1 VTEFQGRIRHDG
13 QDLDAAFQDFFTATA
28 KYFEGIFHRD
38 ADIERICRE
47 FMSLDRAREQLALV
61 NNATPGGLA
70 GKRALEI
77 GSGCGAQLLSAA
89 HDFGAIPAGVE
100 PGGDDFPANINLAR
114 AFFKHHGEPVCL
126 CDAVGE
132 ELPFRD
138 NAFDVVFSFNV
149 LEHVQDPGRVLAETV
164 RTLKPGG
171 TGFILV
177 PNYGSFWE
185 GHYGIFWIP
194 HMPHFLARLYVRL
207 FKRSPA
213 YLDTLHFVTVGG
225 LKRWLKPHGRN
236 IEILDWGYGIWAER
250 LRSEQFSEWAEL
262 GRLKRMVRVAKR
274 MGLTPALLAL
284 GKLFHWQTPIILVFR
299 KKPSG

>member
-1 VTEFQGRIRHDG
+1 MEPLDLSLGNPGIIEAIIEELERLLRHNM
-13 QDLDAAFQDFFTATA
+13 
-28 KYFEGIFHRD
+28 
-38 ADIERICRE
+38 ERVLPPDTDSERLCRE
-47 FMSLDRAREQLALV
+47 FLSQERAREQLSLV
-61 NNATPGGLA
+61 AAAVPGGLN
-70 GKRALEI
+70 GKHALEI
-77 GSGCGAQLLSAA
+77 GAACGAQLVCAA
-89 HDFGAIPAGVE
+89 REFGAVAMGVE
-100 PGGDDFPANINLAR
+100 PGDFEFASNIKLAR
-114 AFFKHHGEPVCL
+114 LFFAYHGMKPVVCE
-126 CDAVGE
+126 AVGE
-132 ELPFRD
+132 NLPFPD
-138 NAFDVVFSFNV
+138 NTFDVVFSFNV
-149 LEHVQDPGRVLAETV
+149 LEHVQDPGRVLAEAV

-194 HMPHFLARLYVRL
+194 HMPHFIARLYVRL

-213 YLDTLHFVTVGG
+213 YLDTLHFVTVGR
-225 LKRWLKPHGRN
+225 LKRWLKPHGRD

-284 GKLFHWQTPIILVFR
+284 GRLFHWQTPIILVFR